1 MIRINLLPH
10 AERPKS
16 PTRVR
21 GGFFIIIAGLCL
33 LAILGLRWF
42 SVKAQIAD
50 LNKENEQLQGELT
63 RYQAIA
69 KEVEKFKADKKNL
82 EAKLASID
90 RLKAGQIGPVHILDQ
105 VSRLLPDGVWLT
117 SLNHSASRL
126 VLQGY
131 SFTNFA
137 IAEFMT
143 QLGKSPDGRF
153 TNVDLSYSEH
163 ALIGKVPVEK
173 FEITCAVKL

>member
-10 AERPKS
+10 AERPKP

-21 GGFFIIIAGLCL
+21 GGFFIIVAGLCL
-33 LAILGLRWF
+33 LVILGLRWF
-42 SVKAQIAD
+42 SVKTQIAD
-50 LNKENEQLQGELT
+50 LNKENVQLQADLIK
-63 RYQAIA
+63 YQAIA
-69 KEVEKFKADKKNL
+69 KEVEKFKADKGSL

-90 RLKAGQIGPVHILDQ
+90 RLKAGQVGPVHILDQ
-105 VSRLLPDGVWLT
+105 VSQLLPDGVWLT
-117 SLNHSASRL
+117 SLNHTAARL

-131 SFTNFA
+131 AFTNFS

-143 QLGKSPDGRF
+143 QLAKSPDGRF

-163 ALIGKVPVEK
+163 AVIGKVPVEK
-173 FEITCAVKL
+173 FEITCTVKL